1 MELIGPAPLTRRE
14 PLEERHARTS
24 NSKYVREVRT
34 GRSINHG
41 LHPHHLA
48 YVLGGK
54 YVLIE
59 VRAATPV

>member
-1 MELIGPAPLTRRE
+1 MELIGPARSC
-14 PLEERHARTS
+14 TS
-24 NSKYVREVRT
+24 KYKYVREVRNANSEPKT
-34 GRSINHG
+34 GRSIDRG
-41 LHPHHLA
+41 SHPHLA